1 MLRVIGLWMG
11 TIAIVVGVLIIA
23 LPGLLRWILG
33 IALIVMGVM
42 AVVPAL
48 RR

>member
-1 MLRVIGLWMG
+1 MLRVTGLWMG
-11 TIAIVVGVLIIA
+11 TIAIIVGVLIIA
-23 LPGLLRWILG
+23 LPGLLRWVLG

>member
-1 MLRVIGLWMG
+1 MLRVVGLWMG

>member
-1 MLRVIGLWMG
+1 MLGITGLWMG
-11 TIAIVVGVLIIA
+11 TIAIVVGILIMA

-33 IALIVMGVM
+33 IALIVIGVM

-48 RR
+48 KR

>member
-1 MLRVIGLWMG
+1 MLRITGLWMG
-11 TIAIVVGVLIIA
+11 IIAIVVGILIIA
-23 LPGLLRWILG
+23 LPDLLGWILG

-48 RR
+48 KR